1 MLILEPPEA
10 ELQYPTRPR
19 AVLAC
24 NTTAR
29 GVLVPLAFIF
39 LLIGLCTLYALKTRL
54 KKILFKKIFKL
65 RLNSQ

>member
-39 LLIGLCTLYALKTRL
+39 LLIGLCTIYALKTRL
-54 KKILFKKIFKL
+54 KIHFFFNLIIFL
-65 RLNSQ
+65 LIN

>member
-54 KKILFKKIFKL
+54 KQFFLYNLNIFSFI
-65 RLNSQ
+65 N